1 MLDSRLMRALLAHC
15 SVPLALLAACGGQT
29 DAREM
34 DRADLV
40 LGSGAAAQDD
50 GEQAASAVPS
60 QGLDA
65 EQASA
70 GSPLAEPSKPSSS
83 VAAQSEQQ
91 GASGAGSATL
101 AAPSGDMIVLSDAE
115 GVSAD
120 TTENS
125 ADTTED
131 TEEEKTIVTNSFDA
145 GDLPDDGQ
153 CRVWLD
159 GTTSPLFPEDLTVAF
174 EGQPWSA
181 TESCSDEPQWYLE
194 KDDVGLW
201 LMLCPSA
208 CELLVADP
216 TGVLL
221 VEATYWTE
229 VNGGVAR

>member
-1 MLDSRLMRALLAHC
+1 MRALLVHC
-15 SVPLALLAACGGQT
+15 SVPFALLAACGGQT

-40 LGSGAAAQDD
+40 LGSGAAAQD
-50 GEQAASAVPS
+50 GSEQAASAVPS
-60 QGLDA
+60 QGLYA

-70 GSPLAEPSKPSSS
+70 GSPLPEPPDPNAS
-83 VAAQSEQQ
+83 VAAQSGQQ
-91 GASGAGSATL
+91 DGSGAGSAAL
-101 AAPSGDMIVLSDAE
+101 AAPGGDMIVLSDEE
-115 GVSAD
+115 GASAD
-120 TTENS
+120 TM
-125 ADTTED
+125 TED
-131 TEEEKTIVTNSFDA
+131 EEKTIVTNSFDA
-145 GDLPDDGQ
+145 GDLTDDGQ

-181 TESCSDEPQWYLE
+181 TESCNDEPQWYLE